1 MDESCCAALPV
12 LATCDMAIATCR
24 LQIVLV
30 LITLEQNCSPGDRS
44 SVEDQIFAESLADA
58 EMLRI
63 LGDPAVPKVG
73 LKLDFDCTCHPDKH
87 ACHITST
94 STSAVDISF
103 LRSQLT
109 LYFTSN
115 VDARKSLSYLSI
127 DLGSAPRTPNHS
139 ALTESFLQVSTTC
152 SQHSR

>member
-63 LGDPAVPKVG
+63 LGDHAVPKVG

-87 ACHITST
+87 ACHKHKHQCCRYIF
-94 STSAVDISF
+94 SAFSADTVLHIQRRCTKISF
-103 LRSQLT
+103 K
-109 LYFTSN
+109 FE
-115 VDARKSLSYLSI
+115 
-127 DLGSAPRTPNHS
+127 H
-139 ALTESFLQVSTTC
+139 
-152 SQHSR
+152 